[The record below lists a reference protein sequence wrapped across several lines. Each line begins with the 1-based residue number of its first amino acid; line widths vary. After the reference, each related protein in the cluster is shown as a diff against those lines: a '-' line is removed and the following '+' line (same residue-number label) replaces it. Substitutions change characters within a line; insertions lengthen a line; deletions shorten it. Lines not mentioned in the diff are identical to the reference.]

1 MARTVYILGAGTN
14 MVVSHRTRGVRPPLA
29 RDFFQQLHHGLS
41 ATEHARLR
49 DGNPELYEYIGR
61 NWGLGYSDLSTV
73 DFDLEECFTRLE
85 QEERGTSRRGEVAGA
100 YYDTWKIKGQLTTL
114 FAGLLD
120 EISSNQPSGDE
131 GLKPLARR
139 VLEDSA
145 TVVTFNYD
153 TLFEQAMI
161 LESHQP
167 WNPIPA
173 YAAPF
178 DLIEPSGW
186 GSLEEFRPARFSAQA
201 HAAPVLKMHGSLNW
215 FRIVGGGEPV
225 RDASSMPVVRHAR
238 LDQTLVRPVGNHG
251 PASTTGHTFK
261 MSDETL
267 LEQLIITPVLHKEV
281 EQQPFGQVWQKAKDE
296 MRGCSRL
303 VVCGYSF
310 PPTDLATRQLFRE
323 SFAND
328 PPNELS
334 VINPDTKVVELV
346 KDLCHFE
353 GTVRAFSGLREYVK
367 G

>member
-1 MARTVYILGAGTN
+1 MAQTVYILGAGTN
-14 MVVSHRTRGVRPPLA
+14 MVVNHRMRKIRPPLA
-29 RDFFQQLHHGLS
+29 RNFFRQLHHGLS
-41 ATEHARLR
+41 ATELDRLW
-49 DGNPELYEYIGR
+49 DENPELYEYIDST
-61 NWGLGYSDLSTV
+61 WGLGYKDLSTV

-85 QEERGTSRRGEVAGA
+85 QEERDASRRGEIAGA
-100 YYDTWKIKGQLTTL
+100 YYDTWKIKGQLTGL
-114 FAGLLD
+114 LAGLLA
-120 EISSNQPSGDE
+120 EISSNQPPEDK

-139 VLEDSA
+139 VLEEGA
-145 TVVTFNYD
+145 AVVTFNYD

-173 YAAPF
+173 YATPF
-178 DLIEPSGW
+178 DLIEPRGW

-201 HAAPVLKMHGSLNW
+201 HATPVLKMHGSLNW

-225 RDASSMPVVRHAR
+225 RDASGTPVVRHAR
-238 LDQTLVRPVGNHG
+238 LDQTVVRPVGNPG

-261 MSDETL
+261 MPDGTL

-281 EQQPFGQVWQKAKDE
+281 EQQPFGQIWQKAKDE

-334 VINPDTKVVELV
+334 VINPDAKVVELV
-346 KDLCHFE
+346 KDLCYFE
-353 GTVRAFSGLREYVK
+353 ESVRAFSGLREFVK